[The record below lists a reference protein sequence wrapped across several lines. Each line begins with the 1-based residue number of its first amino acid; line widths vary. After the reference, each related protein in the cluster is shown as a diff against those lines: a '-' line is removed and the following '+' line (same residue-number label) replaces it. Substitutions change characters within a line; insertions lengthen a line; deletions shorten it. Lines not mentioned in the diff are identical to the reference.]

1 MIKRE
6 LPVKEYTITMKN
18 GEQLVKQDWNDLT
31 VKNFI
36 ESLGIS
42 YNNVQHV
49 KLTDLI

>member
-18 GEQLVKQDWNDLT
+18 GEQLVKQVWNDL
-31 VKNFI
+31 NEIDFI